1 MHAAARS
8 STRPP
13 STLKRK
19 APRLLFV
26 DDEPAV
32 LRSVERLMRTAEPTW
47 DLAFVPSG
55 DAAIQEMEARPVDV
69 IVSDLLMPEMDGA
82 TLLTYVQDNHPEVVR
97 LVLSAL
103 ASPELVFRTVPVA
116 HQFLTK
122 PFEPMNFRAKLR
134 QAFELRALLDDPEL
148 RALVGTSNRLPS
160 PPKVYSQLSKAL
172 SDPDTGVADVAKI
185 IESDVALSAQ
195 VVRLVSSAYF
205 GLPSRVRTA
214 LGAVAYLGFQTTK
227 AVVFSAELCEQFA
240 PKRPVK
246 GFSIDALQQNG
257 LRTAHLARRILAGT
271 GMGEDA
277 FLAGMLHDVGR
288 LLLAA
293 RAPDILAKVNEEC
306 ERTGRARFEVEREM
320 LGVTHAEVG
329 AYLLGIWGLPQPVIQ
344 AVAWHHK
351 REAEVSTYLDIS
363 LAVSLANRLVEDPEL
378 PAEEGCDDPAQCI
391 DLGHLKELSVDDRL
405 ESWRETARKLR
416 DSQ

>member
-1 MHAAARS
+1 MYAAARF

-47 DLAFVPSG
+47 DLSFVGSG
-55 DAAIQEMEARPVDV
+55 GEAIREMETRPVDV
-69 IVSDLLMPEMDGA
+69 IVSDLHMPEMDGA
-82 TLLTYVQDNHPEVVR
+82 TLLTYVQDNHPEMVR

-122 PFEPMNFRAKLR
+122 PFEPMSFRAKLR

-148 RALVGTSNRLPS
+148 RALVGTSNKLPS
-160 PPKVYSQLSKAL
+160 PPRVFSEISKAL
-172 SDPDTGVADVAKI
+172 SNPETGVADVANI

-214 LGAVAYLGFQTTK
+214 QGAVAYLGFQTIK
-227 AVVFSAELCEQFA
+227 AVVFSAELFEQFA

-246 GFSIDALQQNG
+246 GFSIDSMQQHG
-257 LRTAHLARRILAGT
+257 LRTAHLARRILGGT
-271 GMGEDA
+271 GMGDDA

-293 RAPDILAKVNEEC
+293 RAPEVCAKVFEEH
-306 ERTGRARFEVEREM
+306 ERTARACVDIEHEM

-329 AYLLGIWGLPQPVIQ
+329 AYLLGIWGLPQAVIQ
-344 AVAWHHK
+344 AVAWHHQ
-351 REAEVSTYLDIS
+351 READISTYLDIS
-363 LAVSLANRLVEDPEL
+363 LAVSLANRLVDDPEL
-378 PAEEGCDDPAQCI
+378 PGGGAGEDPERSI
-391 DLGHLKELSVDDRL
+391 DVEHLKGLSVDDRL
-405 ESWRETARKLR
+405 ESWREIARKLR
-416 DSQ
+416 DG